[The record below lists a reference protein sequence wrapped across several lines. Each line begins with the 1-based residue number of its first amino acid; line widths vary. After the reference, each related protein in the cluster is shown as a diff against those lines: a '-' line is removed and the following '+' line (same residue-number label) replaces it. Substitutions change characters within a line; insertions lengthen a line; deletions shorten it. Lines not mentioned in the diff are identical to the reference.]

1 MCGYLGSLRFP
12 ILLSLLHPN
21 LQHLRPMESPS
32 EMLEDL
38 KEIGSVLGV
47 NFAAIALSLSEIEQ
61 TIRIVGGIVAI
72 IYTLAKIHKLLRK

>member
-1 MCGYLGSLRFP
+1 MSGYPGSVHIPSQLNP
-12 ILLSLLHPN
+12 QLNHQP
-21 LQHLRPMESPS
+21 LRPMESPS

-61 TIRIVGGIVAI
+61 TVRIVGGIVAI
-72 IYTLAKIHKLLRK
+72 VYTLAKIYKLLRK

>member
-1 MCGYLGSLRFP
+1 MCGYLGLVQSQSQLNP
-12 ILLSLLHPN
+12 QLNHQP
-21 LQHLRPMESPS
+21 LRPMESPS

-61 TIRIVGGIVAI
+61 TVRIVGGIAAI
-72 IYTLAKIHKLLRK
+72 VYTLAKIYKLLHK